1 MNRAARRMAARPP
14 RGYAP
19 PPGMKPPPPRPP
31 PAAPLRRA
39 LGVALTSVWCAL
51 VVLAPLVA
59 AWVASS
65 LAAHAGW
72 RVGAAAASGL
82 LVFPVLPVAW
92 ELVASWRASRRPAR
106 GRAWL
111 SRGDRVVLRTL
122 AVSVAFVGT
131 LLALDPQRAFV
142 ALNSRG
148 DWMLDGRRDP
158 RAESVR
164 RGLFSSAARL
174 QWLVQRARDEAQRP
188 VARPLPAGVAR
199 VLPTRVDNPVQP
211 APRPSPARD
220 PHAWPWDDALHP
232 AVASL
237 PASAETSPE
246 AVGRYLAAAEA
257 DPLRRARAVHDY
269 VADRVV
275 YDVEAYRAGVY
286 PPQDALTTFRTRR
299 SVCAGYAALFEA
311 IGRAA
316 GLTVETVTG
325 RARGLVHA
333 GMGEAHA
340 WSAVR
345 LDGRWHLVDTTWDAG
360 HVDAEGFHKQFGA
373 RYFLAPPEVFG
384 TKHFPDD
391 ARWQLL
397 PVARTEGEY
406 LRTPALDPRFFAHG
420 LRLVSPDR
428 AESDAR
434 AALAVVVDNPQGA
447 SLMVSVRPD
456 GGASL
461 ACDVEGVARVTARCP
476 LAGDGLHE
484 VTLFVARE
492 RYTTH
497 WSAGVLRVHNR

>member
-1 MNRAARRMAARPP
+1 MAARASQGPSP
-14 RGYAP
+14 AAMRTA
-19 PPGMKPPPPRPP
+19 PRPTP
-31 PAAPLRRA
+31 VGPWRRA
-39 LGVALTSVWCAL
+39 FGAALSLVWLVL
-51 VVLAPLVA
+51 VVLAPLMA

-92 ELVASWRASRRPAR
+92 ELVASWRASRRPVR
-106 GRAWL
+106 GRPWL

-122 AVSVAFVGT
+122 AVSAAFVAA

-148 DWMLDGRRDP
+148 DWMLDGHHDP

-164 RGLFSSAARL
+164 RGLFWGAARF
-174 QWLVQRARDEAQRP
+174 QWLAQRARDEAQRP
-188 VARPLPAGVAR
+188 IARPLPVGVAR
-199 VLPTRVDNPVQP
+199 VQPTPIDNPA
-211 APRPSPARD
+211 APRPSRPPSPPRD
-220 PHAWPWDDALHP
+220 PHAWPWDDVLHP
-232 AVASL
+232 AVAAL
-237 PASAETSPE
+237 PASVETSPE
-246 AVGRYLAAAEA
+246 AVGRYLAAAES
-257 DPLRRARAVHDY
+257 DPWRRARAVHDY
-269 VADRVV
+269 VADRVA
-275 YDVEAYRAGVY
+275 YDVAAYRAGVY
-286 PPQDALTTFRTRR
+286 PPQDAATTFQTRR
-299 SVCAGYAALFEA
+299 SVCAGYAALFES

-360 HVDAEGFHKQFGA
+360 HVDADGFHKQFGT

-384 TKHFPDD
+384 TKHFPDE

-434 AALAVVVDNPQGA
+434 ASFALTVDNPEGA

-461 ACDVEGVARVTARCP
+461 ACALEGEGRVTARCP

-484 VTLFVARE
+484 VMLFVARE
-492 RYTTH
+492 RYGTH